1 MPLPLSGRV
10 MVMEV
15 SAFKSLSAL
24 VWACG
29 NLGIVCLNSL
39 NSVKEEC
46 AILDKRL
53 KRSLWVRLQSL
64 EMVFDWRLCKSFSNL

>member
-29 NLGIVCLNSL
+29 NLGIVCLRG
-39 NSVKEEC
+39 KTPDPIG
-46 AILDKRL
+46 AIIWLTEMLITPRL
-53 KRSLWVRLQSL
+53 FKI
-64 EMVFDWRLCKSFSNL
+64 ETSFFFLYV